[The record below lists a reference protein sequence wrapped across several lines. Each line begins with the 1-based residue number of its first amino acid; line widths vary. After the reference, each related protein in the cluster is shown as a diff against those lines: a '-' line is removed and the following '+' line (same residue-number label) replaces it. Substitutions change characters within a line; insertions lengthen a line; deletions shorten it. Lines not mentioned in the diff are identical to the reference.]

1 MHHNNVS
8 ATGIRIPQALPSSL
22 EMHCYTEIVKEN
34 FCEGVRAENGRKQRQ
49 KDAVWQKINKNMRDR
64 RVEDS

>member
-22 EMHCYTEIVKEN
+22 EMHFYTEIVKDN
-34 FCEGVRAENGRKQRQ
+34 FCEGVRAENGRKE
-49 KDAVWQKINKNMRDR
+49 KDKKMQYDR
-64 RVEDS
+64 RLART

>member
-22 EMHCYTEIVKEN
+22 EMHFYTEIVKDN
-34 FCEGVRAENGRKQRQ
+34 FCEGVRAENGRKE
-49 KDAVWQKINKNMRDR
+49 KDKKMQYDGRLART
-64 RVEDS
+64 

>member
-22 EMHCYTEIVKEN
+22 EMHFYTEIVKEN
-34 FCEGVRAENGRKQRQ
+34 FCEGVRAENGRKE
-49 KDAVWQKINKNMRDR
+49 KDKKMQYDR
-64 RVEDS
+64 RLTRTWETEG